1 MEETIMEHHTDNYI
15 SSIPGGAFLVPRNI
29 LSSELWETKPAW
41 WFKVWF
47 YILGNANFKDHNDK
61 LRRGDLLTSYDTLYK
76 ECNLSKE
83 QITADAIDN
92 VLRFFKKTGLI
103 TTRRTTRG
111 FIITVRNYVN
121 LQNFKSFSNGRK
133 NGSNNDFET
142 THERHDKGTKGINGI
157 KKSTKLVNPERKE
170 TQKLTPQEQDKIF
183 DFLSKASKEDRRQ
196 RG

>member
-1 MEETIMEHHTDNYI
+1 MEHHTDNYT

-29 LSSELWETKPAW
+29 LNSELWETKPSW

-47 YILGNANFKDHNDK
+47 YILSHANFKDHNNK

-83 QITADAIDN
+83 QLTADAIDN

-111 FIITVRNYVN
+111 FIITVRNYAN
-121 LQNFKSFSNGRK
+121 LQNFKSFSNDTK
-133 NGSNNDFET
+133 NDGKNDLET
-142 THERHDKGTKGINGI
+142 THERHDKGTKETNEI
-157 KKSTKLVNPERKE
+157 KKSTTLVNNPVREE
-170 TQKLTPQEQDKIF
+170 TVNYTPQEQNKIF
-183 DFLSKASKEDRRQ
+183 DFLSKASKENGRSP